1 MFSSKIICVPLKI
14 PAKAFNIDPKAAI
27 KQLIG
32 NSTVISYYEASNFID
47 NNMML
52 TVNVYYKALDTS
64 KVYYVKP
71 EELVEKKITNSVTPT
86 YISDMI
92 TIQLKPP
99 YNTHKIVPL
108 NIMIMDKPIEI
119 MNDYVITNYFA
130 RPLQSPF
137 KFFTSTEK
145 LAPNYEQPLY
155 FTDEIMKMSTLD
167 INQKTNPKSFT
178 IDDLDKDVE
187 ELNKNAGTFFDSY
200 IESECMK
207 FISITDIKSPMA
219 KTISTLQYV
228 KEIPDKLPPA
238 TTTAYVTHFNKK
250 FRAFVKNYKLG
261 YIIAPG
267 TRKYVDL
274 VIYIPSLSYV
284 LSPEQLEIFTKL
296 MIQDIITAHN
306 FNMIAKL

>member
-1 MFSSKIICVPLKI
+1 MPTFG
-14 PAKAFNIDPKAAI
+14 PKY
-27 KQLIG
+27 KLDFDK
-32 NSTVISYYEASNFID
+32 VI
-47 NNMML
+47 
-52 TVNVYYKALDTS
+52 YYKTLDEKEKLNS
-64 KVYYVKP
+64 SWSCINPKVKKEFESLGVIDSEKYLDGIGVQYESEVIYHNML
-71 EELVEKKITNSVTPT
+71 EELVEKKVTNSVTPT

-92 TIQLKPP
+92 TIQLKAP
-99 YNTHKIVPL
+99 YNTRKIVPL
-108 NIMIMDKPIEI
+108 NVMIMDKPVEI
-119 MNDYVITNYFA
+119 MNYYVITNYFA
-130 RPLQSPF
+130 RPLQSPL

-145 LAPNYEQPLY
+145 IAPNYEQPLY
-155 FTDEIMKMSTLD
+155 FTDEIIKMSTLD
-167 INQKTNPKSFT
+167 INQKTNPKPFT

-187 ELNKNAGTFFDSY
+187 ELNKNVGKLSDSY

-219 KTISTLQYV
+219 KTVSTLQYV

-250 FRAFVKNYKLG
+250 FRTFVKNYKLG

-284 LSPEQLEIFTKL
+284 LSPEQLDIFTKL

-306 FNMIAKL
+306 FSMIA